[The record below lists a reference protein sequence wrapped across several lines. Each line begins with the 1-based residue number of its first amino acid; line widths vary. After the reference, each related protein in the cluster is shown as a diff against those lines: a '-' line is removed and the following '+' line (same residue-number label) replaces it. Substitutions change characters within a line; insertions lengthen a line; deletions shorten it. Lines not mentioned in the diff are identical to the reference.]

1 MAAASRVTIGA
12 SAAQIIANPA
22 GVGGLLQVWLKV
34 PGANPVTI
42 GGDNTVTTANG
53 FDIAAGATFGP
64 VELEPGD
71 EVFGIAGQAGNVVQ
85 VLTV

>member
-1 MAAASRVTIGA
+1 MAASSRVTIGTT
-12 SAAQIIANPA
+12 AAQIVANPA

-34 PGANPVTI
+34 PGANPVTL

-53 FDIAAGATFGP
+53 FDLAAAATIGP
-64 VELEPGD
+64 IELEPGD
-71 EVFGIAGQAGNVVQ
+71 EIFGIAGQAGNVVQ